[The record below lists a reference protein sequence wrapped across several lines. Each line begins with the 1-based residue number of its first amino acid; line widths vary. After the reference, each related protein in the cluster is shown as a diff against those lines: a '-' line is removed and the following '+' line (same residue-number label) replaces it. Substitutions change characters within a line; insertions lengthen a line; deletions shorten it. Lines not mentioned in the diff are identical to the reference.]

1 MLSDFVNTTQTFS
14 SLAFIISLFP
24 YRAKQISTIMCEI
37 APNIFIN
44 AANDIVNL
52 PHSRNDVFNR
62 RWNSAFG
69 ASPEVCS
76 VLWNKIDPFKTMPM
90 GVDPKHLLWALYFL
104 TVYDTEH
111 NSSQRVGKVDE
122 KTYRKWSELF
132 VEAISWLEYEVV
144 SFFLTR
150 IYRTPLQSTHPS

>member
-1 MLSDFVNTTQTFS
+1 
-14 SLAFIISLFP
+14 
-24 YRAKQISTIMCEI
+24 
-37 APNIFIN
+37 
-44 AANDIVNL
+44 
-52 PHSRNDVFNR
+52 
-62 RWNSAFG
+62 
-69 ASPEVCS
+69 
-76 VLWNKIDPFKTMPM
+76 MPM